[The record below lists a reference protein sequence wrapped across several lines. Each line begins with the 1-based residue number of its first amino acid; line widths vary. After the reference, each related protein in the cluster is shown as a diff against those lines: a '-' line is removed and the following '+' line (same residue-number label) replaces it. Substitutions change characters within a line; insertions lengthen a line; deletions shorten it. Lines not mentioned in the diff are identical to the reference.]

1 MASPIRK
8 FRLKLKCK
16 DHAEYASKYA
26 KRFDG
31 DFFVPTDTPVS
42 IDDSVEVHL
51 VFADGT
57 VGIHGKATV
66 VRASK
71 ERDAKGLVMRF
82 IDQHTRKTGPFV
94 AQASAEKIS
103 DFDEE
108 TPTRQSQLSEE
119 MASALK
125 EEPEEPEIIIENR
138 PSASEPTPTPE
149 PAVAFEA
156 SAESDFGD
164 LMSDFEDEVAGAE
177 PVAIAATTPVDRP
190 TPPVAPTKGT
200 PSPPAAINA
209 TPAPPARIESDVV
222 EAATVTPSTASS
234 AKLWIAAGLLVAAG
248 AGAFVVTRSADSA
261 PPATQATQTPA
272 QPSAADLAA
281 KELNAKVNAAIA
293 TADKRA
299 ASGRLTGPDSALEG
313 LLAAKK
319 LAPGHAKIQTRLAS
333 LADKFE
339 QLATSALE
347 AENLVEAATHLQ
359 AALLADPSRSELATQ
374 MREIEEKVRNEQEL

>member
-1 MASPIRK
+1 MASSIRK

-16 DHAEYASKYA
+16 DHAEYASKFA

-31 DFFVPTDTPVS
+31 DFFIPTDATVP
-42 IDDSVEVHL
+42 IKDSVEVHL

-57 VGIHGKATV
+57 VGIHGKARV
-66 VRASK
+66 VRASE
-71 ERDAKGLVMRF
+71 ERNTKGLVIRF
-82 IDQHTRKTGPFV
+82 TDQHTRKTGPFV

-138 PSASEPTPTPE
+138 PSALEPTATPE

-164 LMSDFEDEVAGAE
+164 LMSDLEDEAPSAE
-177 PVAIAATTPVDRP
+177 PVAVAATTPVAEAPEP
-190 TPPVAPTKGT
+190 T
-200 PSPPAAINA
+200 AAVNA
-209 TPAPPARIESDVV
+209 TPQTAANSESLASDVV
-222 EAATVTPSTASS
+222 EHAHATATTSTASS
-234 AKLWIAAGLLVAAG
+234 AKLWIAAGLLVAVG

-261 PPATQATQTPA
+261 PPATQAVETPA
-272 QPSAADLAA
+272 APSAADIAA
-281 KELNAKVNAAIA
+281 KELSAKVDAAIA

-299 ASGRLTGPDSALEG
+299 ASGRLTGPDSALER
-313 LLAAKK
+313 LLAAKT

-347 AENLVEAATHLQ
+347 AENLAEAATHLQ

-374 MREIEEKVRNEQEL
+374 MQEIEEKVRNEQEP

>member
-16 DHAEYASKYA
+16 DHAEYASKFA

-31 DFFVPTDTPVS
+31 DFFIPTDAPVPVEE
-42 IDDSVEVHL
+42 SVEVHL

-57 VGIHGKATV
+57 VGIHGKARV
-66 VRASK
+66 VRASE
-71 ERDAKGLVMRF
+71 ERNKKGLVIRF
-82 IDQHTRKTGPFV
+82 TDQHTRKTGPFV

-138 PSASEPTPTPE
+138 PSALEPTATPE

-164 LMSDFEDEVAGAE
+164 LMSDLEDEPPSAE
-177 PVAIAATTPVDRP
+177 PVAVAATTPVAE
-190 TPPVAPTKGT
+190 APE
-200 PSPPAAINA
+200 PAAAVNA
-209 TPAPPARIESDVV
+209 TPPTPVKSESLASDVV
-222 EAATVTPSTASS
+222 EHATATTSTVSS
-234 AKLWIAAGLLVAAG
+234 AKLWIAAGLLVVVG

-261 PPATQATQTPA
+261 PPATQAVETPA
-272 QPSAADLAA
+272 APSAADIAA
-281 KELNAKVNAAIA
+281 KELSAKVDAAIA

-299 ASGRLTGPDSALEG
+299 ASGRLTGPDSALER
-313 LLAAKK
+313 LLAAKT

-347 AENLVEAATHLQ
+347 AENLAEAATHLQ

-374 MREIEEKVRNEQEL
+374 MQEIEEKVRNEQEP